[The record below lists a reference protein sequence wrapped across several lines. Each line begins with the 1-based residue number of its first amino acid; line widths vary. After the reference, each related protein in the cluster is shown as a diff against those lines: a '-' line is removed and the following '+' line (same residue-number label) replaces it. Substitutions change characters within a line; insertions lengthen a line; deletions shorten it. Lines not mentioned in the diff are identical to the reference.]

1 MSELTAQPFE
11 RLEDYQSMDT
21 FKDIGL
27 RKLKTLSDK
36 YPHLINFIPSLLQTT
51 IRSMEEI
58 MMTILKS
65 HLDSLLFEA
74 L

>member
-1 MSELTAQPFE
+1 
-11 RLEDYQSMDT
+11 MDT

-27 RKLKTLSDK
+27 RKLKNLSDK

-51 IRSMEEI
+51 VRSMEEI

-74 L
+74 LQRYE